1 MLVIGSN
8 MTGFPVLS
16 IHLGGE
22 VAFAQRAIVDPETLQ
37 IIAFE
42 LGGDVISDPEVGNY
56 LMIDDIR
63 EYSSEG
69 FIVDS
74 TDVFVEKEDVI
85 RLNEVLELGFNLIG
99 LKVVTKEDRKL
110 GKVEDFTID
119 TNSFMIYQ
127 LIVRRPMLQS
137 FSDPQLTINRSQIT
151 EIDDYKVTIDHD
163 REEIKLPTKKKSDEE
178 FVPNFVNPFR
188 KPSYAG
194 QEDESSRASEES
206 SSKTSE

>member
-1 MLVIGSN
+1 MLVIGSSL
-8 MTGFPVLS
+8 TGFPILS

-22 VAFAQRAIVDPETLQ
+22 VAYVEHAIVDPETLK

-42 LGGDVISDPEVGNY
+42 LSGDVIVDPEIGNI
-56 LMIDDIR
+56 LMVEDIR
-63 EYSSEG
+63 EYSPEG

-74 TDVFVEKEDVI
+74 TDVFVEKDDVI
-85 RLNEVLELGFNLIG
+85 HLKEVLDLGFNLIG
-99 LKVVTKEDRKL
+99 LKVVTKKENRKL

-119 TNSFMIYQ
+119 MNSFMIYQ
-127 LIVRRPMLQS
+127 LIVKRPLMQS
-137 FSDPQLTINRSQIT
+137 FTDPQLTINRSQIT
-151 EIDDYKVTIDHD
+151 EIDDFKITIDHD
-163 REEIKLPTKKKSDEE
+163 REEIQLPTKKKNDEE

-194 QEDESSRASEES
+194 QDEESSES